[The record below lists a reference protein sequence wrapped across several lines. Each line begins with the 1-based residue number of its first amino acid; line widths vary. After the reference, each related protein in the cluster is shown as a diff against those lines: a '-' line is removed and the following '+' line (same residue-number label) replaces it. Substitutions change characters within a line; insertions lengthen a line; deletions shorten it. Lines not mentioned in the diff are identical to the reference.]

1 MQHLPF
7 LEGQHILSNSKEGQ
21 EYISEYFCDHERK
34 MAEKRKAT
42 NRKINLEKLA
52 TTEQENRIQL
62 QQYGGREMVE
72 IIRIPME

>member
-1 MQHLPF
+1 
-7 LEGQHILSNSKEGQ
+7 
-21 EYISEYFCDHERK
+21 

-52 TTEQENRIQL
+52 TTEQENWIQL